1 MIKRMG
7 MLAFALTL
15 SAFAFAG
22 STQPAQAI
30 CTGPL
35 CFASPGCCYAF
46 QCAEWC
52 KNKGLGAPH
61 CGGTPANGGGCC
73 SCAGAES

>member
-7 MLAFALTL
+7 MLAVAFTL

-22 STQPAQAI
+22 SSQPAQAV

-35 CFASPGCCYAF
+35 CFASPGCCF
-46 QCAEWC
+46 DWQCAEWC
-52 KNKGLGAPH
+52 KLEGLGAPK
-61 CGGTPANGGGCC
+61 CGGTPQTGGGCC
-73 SCAGAES
+73 SCEGAES